1 MESRPAKVRGTFLP
15 NEYLLANFI
24 RGIENPHPSWTTD
37 TPACKWMG
45 AYCYIENEVHALI
58 WTELKLQG
66 TVEWKHLPSTLRN
79 LGLQRNKLRG
89 EVDFSV
95 LPEAL
100 TKMLIGNNLFSG
112 ALCFENFP
120 PFLTVLDLS
129 NCCFSGHVDLAI
141 LQERDFGAFNL
152 TNNPELTG
160 TVKGKLPL
168 HLQEGIPLAWQG
180 LKPPPKLVASKSKVK
195 KLTLRKI

>member
-66 TVEWKHLPSTLRN
+66 TVEWKYLPSTLRN
-79 LGLQRNKLRG
+79 FGLQRNKLRG
-89 EVDFSV
+89 GVDFSV

-100 TKMLIGNNLFSG
+100 TKMLIGNNCSREHFVLRISPHFSRCW
-112 ALCFENFP
+112 AYQ
-120 PFLTVLDLS
+120 TVVLVVTWISLYCKS
-129 NCCFSGHVDLAI
+129 AI
-141 LQERDFGAFNL
+141 LEPL
-152 TNNPELTG
+152 TSRT
-160 TVKGKLPL
+160 
-168 HLQEGIPLAWQG
+168 IPN
-180 LKPPPKLVASKSKVK
+180 
-195 KLTLRKI
+195 